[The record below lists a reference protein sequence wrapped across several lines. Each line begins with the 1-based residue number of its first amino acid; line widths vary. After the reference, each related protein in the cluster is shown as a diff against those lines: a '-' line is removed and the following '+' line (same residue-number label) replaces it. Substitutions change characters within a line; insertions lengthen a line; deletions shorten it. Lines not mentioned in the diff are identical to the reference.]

1 MHSKAGPAGFI
12 ITFLPSYLNKSKI
25 PVDALQTQV
34 IAQLDQNDVS
44 VKLFAYMY
52 NVCLNSIIK
61 WTYRAMQKFK
71 SLIN

>member
-1 MHSKAGPAGFI
+1 MHSKAGPAGF
-12 ITFLPSYLNKSKI
+12 TFFPSYLNKSKI

-44 VKLFAYMY
+44 GKLFAYMY